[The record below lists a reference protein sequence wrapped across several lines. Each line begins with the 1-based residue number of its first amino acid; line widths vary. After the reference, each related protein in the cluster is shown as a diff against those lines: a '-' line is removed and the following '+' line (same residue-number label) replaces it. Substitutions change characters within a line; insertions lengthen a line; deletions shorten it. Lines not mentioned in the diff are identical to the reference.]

1 MRSSRVFLV
10 FSVKKYSL
18 GAYFGLDPW
27 TFCCAPFGRHVGH
40 LAKMTNHRP
49 KVWSGVTCCYRSRGE
64 MLLMLGSTEGTRGKA
79 LIDTDEIRMV
89 VGY

>member
-1 MRSSRVFLV
+1 MHTSAWIPGSFVVHRSVVMLV
-10 FSVKKYSL
+10 IS
-18 GAYFGLDPW
+18 
-27 TFCCAPFGRHVGH
+27 
-40 LAKMTNHRP
+40 KMTNHRP

-79 LIDTDEIRMV
+79 LIDTDEMRMV